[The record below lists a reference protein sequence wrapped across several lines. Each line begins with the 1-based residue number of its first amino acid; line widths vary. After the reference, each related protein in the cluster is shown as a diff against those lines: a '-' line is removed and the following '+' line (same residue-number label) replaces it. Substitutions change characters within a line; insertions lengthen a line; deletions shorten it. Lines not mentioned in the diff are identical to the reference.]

1 MTNFAFSTIGDCC
14 PRCKGTD
21 SLGRP
26 WRGANGRLLRTCF
39 KLNHPE
45 HLGYRFH
52 FDAQTGEALTATDG
66 VHAMVLAAQEDGE
79 AAPLRGFHEQLL
91 AETLGI
97 TVISANKLDVHTA
110 SIMPSLG
117 TWARDMEAEGYLI
130 SQFPIHRG
138 PYVVGL
144 QLRALRAEEDRATD
158 QHHIRVFGQ
167 SEGLFIPFFIGQNP
181 SAVVIHE
188 GPWGAVAATYEAII
202 YGNTEIF
209 SVATLSAS
217 VSASTIKSTLDAIFP
232 GVPRFSLFD
241 QDPAGISARMA
252 TMSVAKPILITGAGP
267 GKDYRDLIPELRFE
281 RLVDIVERELKSM
294 GLE

>member
-1 MTNFAFSTIGDCC
+1 MTSISYSIIDNVC
-14 PRCKGTD
+14 PLCKRSD
-21 SLGRP
+21 ALGRRYKGMHGNP
-26 WRGANGRLLRTCF
+26 QQTCHGLGRLE
-39 KLNHPE
+39 HPGRM
-45 HLGYRFH
+45 LH
-52 FDAQTGEALTATDG
+52 FNPETGEVLTATDG
-66 VHAMVLAAQEDGE
+66 IHARILAMQEAGE
-79 AAPLRGFHEQLL
+79 AVPLRGFPGRFL
-91 AETLGI
+91 AETFGI
-97 TVISANKLDVHTA
+97 TVISANKLDTHTA
-110 SIMPSLG
+110 SLMPSLG

-130 SQFPIHRG
+130 SQSPILWG
-138 PYVVGL
+138 SYVIGS
-144 QLRALRAEEDRATD
+144 QFRAFRAEEDRATD

-167 SEGLFIPFFIGQNP
+167 SEGLFIPYFIGQNP

-217 VSASTIKSTLDAIFP
+217 VSAATIQSTLDAIFP

-241 QDPAGISARMA
+241 QDAAGIAARMA

-281 RLVDIVERELKSM
+281 RLMDIIERELKVM
-294 GLE
+294 GR